1 MLAEDIADK
10 IQTESLGTV
19 GTDIFIGELP
29 FDKNDSVAVL
39 YSPSAQPNQVLHYY
53 SQAVDI
59 RGRFSKYEE
68 GRQKMQDIMDVF
80 HRTQNYELGDYYVYI
95 SFANSMIQ
103 DNDRDLER
111 RHLFQLSLTFVYRL
125 VDEMS

>member
-19 GTDIFIGELP
+19 GTDIFISELP
-29 FDKNDSVAVL
+29 FDVNDAVAIM
-39 YSPSAQPNQVLHYY
+39 YSPSVQPNQVLHYY

-59 RGRFSKYEE
+59 RGRFSKYED
-68 GRQKMQDIMDVF
+68 GYQKMQDIMDVF
-80 HRTQNYELGDYYVYI
+80 HRTQNYEMGDYYVYI

-111 RHLFQLSLTFVYRL
+111 RHLLQLSLTFVYRL
-125 VDEMS
+125 IDETS